1 MKIQP
6 QKNANLPKYAAVIA
20 AAMSAGMLGS
30 LAATSAAADY
40 AEPTEELMKEGTA
53 PAVMWTTELA
63 GTSPGIMQTEA
74 YTTPVRLE
82 GVPPIVTTPETET
95 APLRME
101 GTSPSVTTVIR
112 PTETLVF
119 EGTYPAPTTLA
130 PETTTTLRLEGTS
143 PAPTPGATETTPVM
157 LEGDIAV
164 PEYELTD
171 VVKLQKH
178 LLGKAPA
185 DQKMRALM
193 DLDGD
198 GVLDTYDLALM
209 KRELLKQR
217 RRNG

>member
-1 MKIQP
+1 MI
-6 QKNANLPKYAAVIA
+6 
-20 AAMSAGMLGS
+20 
-30 LAATSAAADY
+30 
-40 AEPTEELMKEGTA
+40 
-53 PAVMWTTELA
+53 
-63 GTSPGIMQTEA
+63 
-74 YTTPVRLE
+74 TTP
-82 GVPPIVTTPETET
+82 P
-95 APLRME
+95 
-101 GTSPSVTTVIR
+101 
-112 PTETLVF
+112 
-119 EGTYPAPTTLA
+119 
-130 PETTTTLRLEGTS
+130 PETTTSLRLEGTS
-143 PAPTPGATETTPVM
+143 PAPTPPATETTPVM

-209 KRELLKQR
+209 KRELLEQR